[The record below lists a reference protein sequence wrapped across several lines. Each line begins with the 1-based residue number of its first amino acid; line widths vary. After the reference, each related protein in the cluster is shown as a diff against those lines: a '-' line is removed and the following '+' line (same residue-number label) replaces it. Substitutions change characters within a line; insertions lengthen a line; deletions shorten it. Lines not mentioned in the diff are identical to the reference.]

1 LKGVEKRFP
10 PPSRFRQEGV
20 HCMNEDT
27 IAAVSTAWGES
38 GIAIIR
44 LSGPDSVLLA
54 DGLFKS
60 RSTLA
65 ESPAR
70 SMRYGHILDPTGEF
84 IDEVLAVR
92 FKAPHSYTGEDM
104 AEIHCHGGT
113 MAARKTLEKL
123 VELGARHAEPGEFT
137 RRAFLNGRIDLAQ
150 AESVLGIIRARSD
163 KALSSAARSLR
174 GELSTSVR
182 NLRERL
188 LHLSAIL
195 EASFDFPEEDV
206 PLPQM
211 PEIVPDLERLRT
223 EAESLF
229 QRCRDGQILREGIR
243 VAIVGCPNV
252 GKSSLL
258 NALLQE
264 SRAIVTAIP
273 GTTRDVIEAVLTHR
287 GVPIRLADT
296 AGIRTPADLI
306 EEAGIAQTLA
316 AVKESDIKLWVLDGS
331 RPFGPEDRLVE
342 EQLQGERFLVLVNKT
357 DLSQALDLDRFE
369 SLHPGIRCLLVSAK
383 TGKGID
389 QLKEEIVRSVSSG
402 GILEEACNASA
413 RQVEELRTASA
424 LLAEA
429 LQAGSLDLAAN
440 CLRDCRL
447 ALERFLG
454 ISADADLLDL
464 IFSQFCLGK

>member
-1 LKGVEKRFP
+1 
-10 PPSRFRQEGV
+10 
-20 HCMNEDT
+20 MNEDT

-264 SRAIVTAIP
+264 SRAIVTSIP
-273 GTTRDVIEAVLTHR
+273 GTTRDVIEAVLTHA
-287 GVPIRLADT
+287 GVPIRLVDT
-296 AGIRTPADLI
+296 AGIRQPSDLI

-342 EQLQGERFLVLVNKT
+342 EQLQGERLLVLVNKT

>member
-1 LKGVEKRFP
+1 
-10 PPSRFRQEGV
+10 
-20 HCMNEDT
+20 MNEDT

>member
-1 LKGVEKRFP
+1 
-10 PPSRFRQEGV
+10 
-20 HCMNEDT
+20 MNEDT

-44 LSGPDSVLLA
+44 LSGPDSVFLA
-54 DGLFKS
+54 DRLFKS
-60 RSTLA
+60 SSTLA
-65 ESPAR
+65 ANPAR
-70 SMRYGHILDPTGEF
+70 SMRYGHILDPAGEF

-92 FKAPHSYTGEDM
+92 FEGPHSYTGEDM

-113 MAARKTLEKL
+113 MAARKTLESL
-123 VELGARHAEPGEFT
+123 LELGARLAEPGEFT

-174 GELSTSVR
+174 GELSSSVR
-182 NLRERL
+182 ALRDSL
-188 LHLSAIL
+188 LALSAIL

-206 PLPQM
+206 PLPQLA
-211 PEIVPDLERLRT
+211 EITPDLTRLQN

-229 QRCRDGQILREGIR
+229 RRCRDGQILREGVR

-273 GTTRDVIEAVLTHR
+273 GTTRDIIEAVLTHR

-306 EEAGIAQTLA
+306 EEAGIAQTLTA
-316 AVKESDIKLWVLDGS
+316 LRESDIKLWVLDGS

-342 EQLQGERFLVLVNKT
+342 EQLKGERFLVLINKT
-357 DLSQALDLDRFE
+357 DLPQSLDLDRFGD
-369 SLHPGIRCLLVSAK
+369 LHPGIRCLPVSAK
-383 TGKGID
+383 TGKGIEE
-389 QLKEEIVRSVSSG
+389 LKEEIVLSVSSG
-402 GILEEACNASA
+402 GILEEACNATA
-413 RQVEELRTASA
+413 RQVEELRAASA
-424 LLAEA
+424 LLSEA
-429 LQAGSLDLAAN
+429 LQARSLDVAAN
-440 CLRDCRL
+440 CLRDSRL

-454 ISADADLLDL
+454 ISADTDLLDL